1 MDHEREELL
10 YDFVETLRRLSRMKS
25 FFASEDLSL
34 EEFMV
39 LDLIL
44 ESDGCSMK
52 DIVNGLTIAAST
64 ATGVVDRLVS
74 RGLVERHHSE
84 RDRRKVIIELTR
96 AGRQAHE
103 KFRSEA
109 LASVEDSVRHLSDD
123 DIRFLIRIMKK
134 VIEHSLNGRK

>member
-10 YDFVETLRRLSRMKS
+10 YDFVESLRRLSRMKS

-96 AGRQAHE
+96 TGRQAHE
-103 KFRSEA
+103 RFRSEA

-123 DIRFLIRIMKK
+123 DIRSLIRIMKK
-134 VIEHSLNGRK
+134 VIEHSSNGRK

>member
-1 MDHEREELL
+1 MDRKREELL

-96 AGRQAHE
+96 TGRQAHE

-123 DIRFLIRIMKK
+123 DIR
-134 VIEHSLNGRK
+134 SLGRK

>member
-1 MDHEREELL
+1 MDREREELL

-96 AGRQAHE
+96 TGRQAHE
-103 KFRSEA
+103 RFRSEA

-123 DIRFLIRIMKK
+123 DIRSLIRIMKK
-134 VIEHSLNGRK
+134 VIEHSSNGRK